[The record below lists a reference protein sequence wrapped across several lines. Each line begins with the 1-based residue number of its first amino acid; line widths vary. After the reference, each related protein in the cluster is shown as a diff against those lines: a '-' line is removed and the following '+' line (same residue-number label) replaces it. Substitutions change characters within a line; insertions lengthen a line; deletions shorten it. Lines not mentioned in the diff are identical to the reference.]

1 MAKCVNCGTEQNI
14 VHSGVDALVLECMD
28 LIEKICYDC
37 ANLKRVGIRKE
48 VEKVMNKIYED
59 NESHFEFMWN
69 MGGGDCDCNLHQ
81 TMGVLSGYL
90 EKENA

>member
-1 MAKCVNCGTEQNI
+1 MSKV
-14 VHSGVDALVLECMD
+14 
-28 LIEKICYDC
+28 IE
-37 ANLKRVGIRKE
+37 E
-48 VEKVMNKIYED
+48 VMNTIYED